1 MERTAPEE
9 ATLVSLDPFVLSGS
23 PFQFFMTSHLIVA
36 LDIFISVSL
45 LAIVSFFQKERKG
58 RRETE
63 TRKNKK

>member
-1 MERTAPEE
+1 M
-9 ATLVSLDPFVLSGS
+9 LSGS